1 MRTLKKTLSL
11 VLVVAMVLG
20 LCVVGASAKD
30 AVENFTDDYQKVGA
44 AYQEAMGVMV
54 GVGIIDGMT
63 ETALEP
69 QGTYTREQAA
79 KIIAYMLLGK
89 SKADSLKCTVAPFD
103 DVAASRW
110 SAGYIAFCVEQGII
124 DGMTATTYEPTGTLT
139 GFQWA
144 KMLLCA
150 IGFGVKGEFTG
161 SSWSVNT
168 ALVAHKVNLFAGD
181 LDGADH
187 TALRREQAALYAFN
201 ALNTAKVAYSPNVTS
216 YVYGIQGYTTVN
228 NIGTSLATDV
238 YDLKYAQGIV
248 VDVEGNGAGYTVVSK
263 DYSTAN
269 VTNKIKADNDIDMM
283 YHAARVW

>member
-20 LCVVGASAKD
+20 LCVVGASAYNK
-30 AVENFTDDYQKVGA
+30 VEDFTDDVAKIGD
-44 AYQEAMGVMV
+44 AYYEAV
-54 GVGIIDGMT
+54 GVLTGIGVIDGMT
-63 ETALEP
+63 ETAFEP

-79 KIIAYMLLGK
+79 KIIAYMMLGK
-89 SKADSLKCTVAPFD
+89 DKADSLGCTAAPYED
-103 DVAASRW
+103 AAANRW
-110 SAGYIAFCVEQGII
+110 SAGDIAVCVEQGII

-168 ALVAHKVNLFAGD
+168 ALVAHKVDLFKGD

-201 ALNTAKVAYSPNVTS
+201 VLTNVKKVAYSPNVTS
-216 YVYGIQGYTTVN
+216 YVYCIQGNTT
-228 NIGTSLATDV
+228 I
-238 YDLKYAQGIV
+238 
-248 VDVEGNGAGYTVVSK
+248 
-263 DYSTAN
+263 
-269 VTNKIKADNDIDMM
+269 NDI
-283 YHAARVW
+283 

>member
-54 GVGIIDGMT
+54 GV
-63 ETALEP
+63 
-69 QGTYTREQAA
+69 
-79 KIIAYMLLGK
+79 
-89 SKADSLKCTVAPFD
+89 
-103 DVAASRW
+103 
-110 SAGYIAFCVEQGII
+110 GII

-181 LDGADH
+181 LDGDGELTDADIEMLQQYILGDLEL
-187 TALRREQAALYAFN
+187 TEDQMALM
-201 ALNTAKVAYSPNVTS
+201 
-216 YVYGIQGYTTVN
+216 
-228 NIGTSLATDV
+228 D
-238 YDLKYAQGIV
+238 YD
-248 VDVEGNGAGYTVVSK
+248 GNGTV
-263 DYSTAN
+263 
-269 VTNKIKADNDIDMM
+269 DIRDMIQWKK
-283 YHAARVW
+283 VLLTQE